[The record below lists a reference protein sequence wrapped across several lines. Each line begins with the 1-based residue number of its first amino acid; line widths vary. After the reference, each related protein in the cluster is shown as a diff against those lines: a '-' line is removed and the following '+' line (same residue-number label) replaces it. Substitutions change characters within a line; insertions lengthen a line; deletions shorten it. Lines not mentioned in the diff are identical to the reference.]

1 MELYAVVKV
10 YQKKGQTK
18 VEVPFCSD
26 DVDAVQKERERL
38 LAARAP
44 GTIIATVEVGSWQLS
59 KAGMLEVSDAYD
71 YECVRTTVLYSLRS
85 RYPDVDETRPEVQKL
100 IDDLAGHAYE
110 GVRKGTDED
119 WSVDDAFR
127 YFKEDVANICE
138 GD

>member
-71 YECVRTTVLYSLRS
+71 YECVRTTVLYSLRD
-85 RYPDVDETRPEVQKL
+85 RYPDVDETRPEVQEL
-100 IDDLAGHAYE
+100 IDNLAGHAYE
-110 GVRKGTDED
+110 GVSKGADED

-127 YFKEDVANICE
+127 YFKKNVANICE

>member
-1 MELYAVVKV
+1 MELYAVVKTYKV
-10 YQKKGQTK
+10 KGQTK
-18 VEVPFCSD
+18 FEVPFCSD

-38 LAARAP
+38 LTARAP

-59 KAGMLEVSDAYD
+59 KTGMLEVSDAYD
-71 YECVRTTVLYSLRS
+71 YECVRTTVLYSLRD
-85 RYPDVDETRPEVQKL
+85 RYPDVDETRPEVQEL
-100 IDDLAGHAYE
+100 IDNLAGHACE
-110 GVRKGTDED
+110 GVIKGADED

>member
-71 YECVRTTVLYSLRS
+71 YECVRTTVLYSLRD
-85 RYPDVDETRPEVQKL
+85 RYPDVDETRPEVQEL
-100 IDDLAGHAYE
+100 IDNLAGHAYE
-110 GVRKGTDED
+110 GVRKGADED

>member
-10 YQKKGQTK
+10 YEVKGQTK
-18 VEVPFCSD
+18 VEVPFCSN
-26 DVDAVQKERERL
+26 DVDSVQKERERL
-38 LAARAP
+38 LAARVP

-59 KAGMLEVSDAYD
+59 KAGMLEVCDAYD
-71 YECVRTTVLYSLRS
+71 HECVRTTVLYSLRD
-85 RYPDVDETRPEVQKL
+85 RYPGVDETRPEVQKL

-110 GVRKGTDED
+110 GVRKGVDED

-127 YFKEDVANICE
+127 YFKKNVANICE